1 LWLTGPDPGSGLDQK
16 KPATRR
22 TNEAARATDLRFLPS
37 PEDSRD
43 EHLRLLADL
52 VVEAYGYHYI

>member
-1 LWLTGPDPGSGLDQK
+1 LDQK

-22 TNEAARATDLRFLPS
+22 TNEAPRATDLRFLPS
-37 PEDSRD
+37 AEDSLD